1 MVGRNDD
8 DDDDHRTGTDADGEI
23 YACDGVAT
31 AASAIAVIVSIDVN
45 FMIEQ
50 IREERLVLLL
60 AIDYM
65 LLIEITII
73 IRIMCSD
80 FGFAFIVHAI
90 FALSASRQ
98 VRGWSNEAKRVSDM
112 KR

>member
-45 FMIEQ
+45 FMIE
-50 IREERLVLLL
+50 
-60 AIDYM
+60 
-65 LLIEITII
+65 
-73 IRIMCSD
+73 
-80 FGFAFIVHAI
+80 
-90 FALSASRQ
+90 
-98 VRGWSNEAKRVSDM
+98 
-112 KR
+112 